1 MKGLRNILLICLLF
15 VIAEQSCFAQKSK
28 IEKAIELYS
37 AKKLDSAKVLIDEAI
52 QNPETNKDYQAWM
65 VRGFV
70 YKELYKTNEAKN
82 PASSLRDSAAVSL
95 IQSLQLD
102 SGSKN
107 PQKDNVTQS
116 LKYISSTYYNDISKT
131 LDTMGYKQSMINSD
145 KHKAIKKLIDPAFD
159 EKKYNYDIYS
169 TIGSIFEKGY
179 EQKASKSLLDLAK
192 TYLLKAYEVNNNTD
206 FINKNL
212 GVLYYNQAVDIIKK
226 MDYDVPLDQLPI
238 YQEQSVKLGQQAL
251 PYLQRAN
258 QINPSDKAVIEGLAG
273 IYYLLN
279 DTEKYNEYKKKF
291 EEMNKQ

>member
-1 MKGLRNILLICLLF
+1 MAWQTNI
-15 VIAEQSCFAQKSK
+15 AQTSK
-28 IEKAIELYS
+28 VEKAIELYS
-37 AKKLDSAKVLIDEAI
+37 AKKLDSARVLINDAV

-70 YKELYKTNEAKN
+70 YKELYKTNEAKK
-82 PASSLRDSAAVSL
+82 PASPLRDSAAVSL
-95 IQSLQLD
+95 VQSLQLD
-102 SGSKN
+102 TKGKN
-107 PQKDNVTQS
+107 TQKDNVTQS

-131 LDTMGYKQSMINSD
+131 LDTVGYKQSMINSD

-159 EKKYNYDIYS
+159 EKKYDYDLYS
-169 TIGSIFEKGY
+169 TIGSIFEKEY
-179 EQKASKSLLDLAK
+179 EQKTAKSLLDLAK
-192 TYLLKAYEVNNNTD
+192 TYLLKAYEINNNTD

-226 MDYDVPLDQLPI
+226 MDYDIPLDQLPV
-238 YQEQSVKLGQQAL
+238 YQAQSVKLGQQAL
-251 PYLQRAN
+251 PYLQKAN
-258 QINPSDKAVIEGLAG
+258 QLNPSDKFVIEGLAG